1 MNETSR
7 DRQREATRQ
16 RLYEAALGIF
26 RRDGFRDARVDDITL
41 VAGVSR
47 TAFYFHFPT
56 KEDVLTELMRRTEQP
71 IADAVAMMPPQAELS
86 AVLETVAELMNR
98 AWQDERALIVDA
110 MAIGMRI
117 ESSAFPKSPNGLR
130 ALLLNRFEAA
140 SKAGQLVESQKACL
154 LVDLPAQLHGGDGGV
169 GAGRRSQPARL
180 VENGQPPLPRRGAA
194 GLQELR
200 FTRSRRFNALR
211 LPRRSAFSL
220 PRPPPLS
227 CRLPARPGASSCACE

>member
-1 MNETSR
+1 VTRRPGRVSSEVARVNETSR

-130 ALLLNRFEAA
+130 ALLLHRFEAA
-140 SKAGQLVESQKACL
+140 SKAGQLVETQKACL
-154 LVDLPAQLHGGDGGV
+154 LVDLYLLNCMAAMAAWAQDVDRSLLDSLRTANRLFLDG
-169 GAGRRSQPARL
+169 ARR
-180 VENGQPPLPRRGAA
+180 
-194 GLQELR
+194 
-200 FTRSRRFNALR
+200 
-211 LPRRSAFSL
+211 AFKS
-220 PRPPPLS
+220 
-227 CRLPARPGASSCACE
+227 